1 MQLTKKKTAILALA
15 LIFCIGI
22 ASAAVLEY
30 FGRIVTTVYVKQAV
44 LLDGK
49 DITEMPITE
58 EATVAGGESFCRY
71 HWLTSQTSVPVNLAL
86 VTDITYDGG
95 ITVEYYKF
103 GELTLGASDF
113 AYRDP
118 AVEYVSKVVVSHGEG
133 CAVWAIDLNGS
144 LISGHWS
151 TGAQLLIA
159 TPEVIYTFGISP
171 GAASQPVYKEYN
183 GGAWSSPLPVPEGM
197 TAEGN
202 VNDEHFVLKIPLKY
216 LCGAKWAINIEA
228 SWAGHSGSYYA
239 QYPKGWGRWSNPT
252 AGVADLLTPIGSQ
265 FTLAPGERLD
275 FIICYKFATNIKPD
289 IYTITTTVKLAPE

>member
-1 MQLTKKKTAILALA
+1 MQRKKMFIAGLAIAL
-15 LIFCIGI
+15 LIGVVGAWTI
-22 ASAAVLEY
+22 SY
-30 FGRIVTTVYVKQAV
+30 FGQIQMTANVKQAV

-49 DITEMPITE
+49 DITEMPITDSLD
-58 EATVAGGESFCRY
+58 AAGGEIVCKF
-71 HWLTSQTSVPVNLAL
+71 HWLESQTSVPVNLAL

-118 AVEYVSKVVVSHGEG
+118 AVEYVSEVVVSRGEG
-133 CAVWAIDLNGS
+133 CVAWTIDLNGS
-144 LISGHWS
+144 LISRHWS

-171 GAASQPVYKEYN
+171 GAASQPVYKEYKN
-183 GGAWSSPLPVPEGM
+183 GAWSSPLPVPEGM
-197 TAEGN
+197 EASSN
-202 VNDEHFVLKIPLKY
+202 VNDEHFMLKIPLKY

-228 SWAGHSGSYYA
+228 SWPGHSGSWYA
-239 QYPKGWGRWSNPT
+239 QYPKDWGRWGSPT
-252 AGVADLLTPIGSQ
+252 VGVADLLTPIESP

-275 FIICYKFATNIKPD
+275 FIICYKFAVNIYPGT
-289 IYTITTTVKLAPE
+289 YTITTTVKPVS